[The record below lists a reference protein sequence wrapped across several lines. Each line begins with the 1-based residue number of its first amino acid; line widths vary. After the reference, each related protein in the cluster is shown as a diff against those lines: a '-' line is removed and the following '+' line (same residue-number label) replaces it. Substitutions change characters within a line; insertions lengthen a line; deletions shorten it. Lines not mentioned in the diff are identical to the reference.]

1 MEQLDTREKLWK
13 LESEALKKSEEVNN
27 PYWIMCYKNLA
38 MALSTLDAFI
48 ARSSDMKLIS
58 NPVKEERKRITGI
71 IRQVGAL
78 ENDEEVEKLINI
90 INNSNSL

>member
-27 PYWIMCYKNLA
+27 PYWIMCYRNLA

-48 ARSSDMKLIS
+48 ARSSEGIKELTEDNKDT
-58 NPVKEERKRITGI
+58 NPKE
-71 IRQVGAL
+71 
-78 ENDEEVEKLINI
+78 
-90 INNSNSL
+90 